1 MFFDRLNGRRLAVPF
16 LVVAEDNPSLGPD
29 DFEPFVVWH
38 FLREIVGLTMM
49 VFDIE
54 RRPHFKQ
61 SLRKTVTETT
71 VKVKRY

>member
-1 MFFDRLNGRRLAVPF
+1 
-16 LVVAEDNPSLGPD
+16 
-29 DFEPFVVWH
+29 
-38 FLREIVGLTMM
+38 MM